1 MRYFFYLD
9 QENDAHIIVARSL
22 ESAQSIAEKA
32 GLKSMCFY
40 ELGSETFKDEG
51 FLI

>member
-1 MRYFFYLD
+1 MRYFLYLD
-9 QENDAHIIVARSL
+9 QENDVHIIVARNKK
-22 ESAQSIAEKA
+22 SARSIAERA
-32 GLKSMCFY
+32 GLESICFY